1 MTLFEVYKNSLKKL
15 QNPDVEEINIRILL
29 CEINGLKTMSDFYIH
44 KDEEIRDLSRYL
56 QYFDRFL
63 NGEPIQY
70 ILNKTTFLGQEFYV
84 DKRVLIPRQ
93 ESEEVV
99 SFLIGEIRRL
109 NLTSI
114 FAADICAGSGVLG
127 ISLAK
132 EFNLKNI
139 IFSDI
144 SKDALEVTKINCEKH
159 KISPKIYCD
168 DALDE
173 LIKNNEKVNVLI
185 ANPPYIKQGEK
196 VENSVLKHEPHLA
209 LFADDEFSVYKSIIS
224 NLNNIKKD
232 TLLAVF
238 ELGDND
244 HSLLEKYVKE
254 YCPDASYKFANDMNG
269 KERILSIYL
278 K

>member
-1 MTLFEVYKNSLKKL
+1 MTLFEAYKNSLKKL

-44 KDEEIRDLSRYL
+44 KDEDIRDLSRYL

-63 NGEPIQY
+63 NGEPVQY
-70 ILNKTTFLGQEFYV
+70 ILGKTTFLGQEFYV

-99 SFLIGEIRRL
+99 SFLIGEIQRL

-132 EFNLKNI
+132 EFNLKNV

-159 KISPKIYCD
+159 KISPKIYCGS
-168 DALDE
+168 ALDE

-196 VENSVLKHEPHLA
+196 VDNSVLNHEPHLA

-232 TLLAVF
+232 SLLAVF

-244 HSLLEKYVKE
+244 HSLIEKYVKE
-254 YCPDASYKFANDMNG
+254 YCPDASYKFVNDMNG
-269 KERILSIYL
+269 KERMLSIYL